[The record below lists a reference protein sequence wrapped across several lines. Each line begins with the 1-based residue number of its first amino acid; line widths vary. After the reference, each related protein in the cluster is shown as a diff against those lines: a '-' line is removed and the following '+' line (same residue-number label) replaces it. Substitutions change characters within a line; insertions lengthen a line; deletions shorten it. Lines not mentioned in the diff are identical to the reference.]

1 MRPSTNPGTNP
12 GVDPNLAAEVETTQ
26 GSYRVVV
33 GQNIL
38 ATLPDEFAIAGLTG
52 RAFLVADE
60 ALFPVAVRSIQETL
74 EAAGIVTHV
83 MTLPSGEQAKNLETI
98 SHIYNWL
105 ASLRGERGDTLISLG
120 GGVMGDM
127 VGFAAATWLRGVA
140 FIQIPT
146 TLAAMVDA
154 SLGGKTAINL
164 ETGKNLVGAFHQPKL
179 VLSDLDLLKTLP
191 DRELR
196 SGWAE
201 AIKHGLILDHELL
214 EDMEANSDSLIALEG
229 DKTAEIVRRSVAIKA
244 EVVSADEF
252 ERGETRILLNYGHT
266 IGHAIE
272 ASTAYGTFLHGE
284 AVAIGMGVA
293 GRISVELGL
302 ISEELLE
309 RQEATL
315 KRFGLPTRAPGLDTD
330 KLIDRTKSD
339 KKSRGGAMQW
349 VLLDGPGHATIRR
362 DVPEQVV
369 RTIVD
374 GLVGA

>member
-1 MRPSTNPGTNP
+1 MSPGTVP
-12 GVDPNLAAEVETTQ
+12 GTDPNLAAVVETTQ
-26 GSYRVVV
+26 GTYRVVV

-38 ATLPDEFAIAGLTG
+38 TTLPDEFSTAGLSG
-52 RAFLVADE
+52 RAFLIADE
-60 ALFPVAVRSIQETL
+60 ALFPVAVRTIQETL
-74 EAAGIVTHV
+74 EAVGIVTHV
-83 MTLPSGEQAKNLETI
+83 MTLPSGEQAKTLETVN
-98 SHIYNWL
+98 HIYDWL
-105 ASLRGERGDTLISLG
+105 ASLRGERGDTLISVG

-164 ETGKNLVGAFHQPKL
+164 KTGKNLVGAFHQPKL

-201 AIKHGLILDHELL
+201 AIKHGLILDHKLL

-229 DKTAEIVRRSVAIKA
+229 DITAEIIRRSVAIKA
-244 EVVSADEF
+244 TVVSADEF

-272 ASTAYGTFLHGE
+272 ALTEYGTFLHGE

-330 KLIDRTKSD
+330 ELIERTKSD
-339 KKSRGGAMQW
+339 KKSRGGAVQW
-349 VLLDGPGHATIRR
+349 VLLDGPGHATIRG

-369 RTIVD
+369 RTTVD